1 MQQVELLVD
10 SAYPGDQG
18 GGKARLD
25 PETMLALKI
34 SPGDLISISGKRK
47 TVVKVWR
54 SLVEDWNQNKVR
66 IDVFTRKNAKC
77 NIGDKIKISPIK
89 DLVAKQVHF
98 SSPSVGKIVHLQNIS
113 SIQNMLID
121 FPIQINDIVPIGTV
135 FPLVEIK
142 EIKINN
148 IIPKNA
154 NRISKE
160 TELVFE
166 DNIIIT
172 EEKNEKVKRV
182 STFPRIYLSHN
193 IGNKKYIEYFLEH
206 SFDNFTTFFKND
218 QKKLEEA
225 KEFKDYITIDIN
237 KQNHK
242 ILSTESL
249 KHLSHLERIS
259 YRENIQKF
267 VNDVEES
274 DKDIHILIKDLLQSL
289 WVKKYDKLEAFQRFE
304 TFEDYEKILFKEP
317 HYRDHFIHQFQVFL
331 CGLPIIEQH
340 FDDIHS
346 SYSKLFNPDSPI
358 NIEFSWLLAAS
369 YHDVGYLVQ
378 LLYSWMNRF
387 FVDVLDV
394 KDIKINV
401 DLAKLLQE
409 KDFQENLDKLTSL
422 YNYIYNNT
430 TNEKW
435 KYSGSHYVDPV
446 LRKEFVKKLLNERN
460 HGLISSIILLDRIQK
475 QKRDKEYIDRTF
487 SSIVMPAALS
497 IALHD
502 KAILKIQ
509 NLEKN
514 VIFEKDPLSFILIYC
529 DAIQEWGRPSSQN
542 DLTFEQMPQLTN
554 YSISKN
560 EVSATLT
567 YNKIAEFLTPDGAT
581 MNTFD
586 NKVREIDE
594 IMEILKSNDVVFK
607 ITVESNDPEFFSGKS
622 VSRKSIKF

>member
-1 MQQVELLVD
+1 MQQLELFVD

-18 GGKARLD
+18 GGKVRLD
-25 PETMLALKI
+25 PETMHNLKV
-34 SPGDLISISGKRK
+34 SPGDLVSILGKRK

-66 IDVFTRKNAKC
+66 IDAFTRKNARC
-77 NIGDKIKISPIK
+77 SIGDKIKISPIN
-89 DLVAKQVHF
+89 DIMAKQVHF
-98 SSPSVGKIVHLQNIS
+98 SSPLPGKIVQLQNI
-113 SIQNMLID
+113 LILNNYLMD
-121 FPIQINDIVPIGTV
+121 FPIQNDDIIPAFSSGD
-135 FPLVEIK
+135 FK
-142 EIKINN
+142 EIKISKIFPKKAN
-148 IIPKNA
+148 IIVKG
-154 NRISKE
+154 
-160 TELVFE
+160 TELVF
-166 DNIIIT
+166 DDSIKIS
-172 EEKNEKVKRV
+172 EEKIEKVGKD
-182 STFPRIYLSHN
+182 SSDPWIHTSIYY
-193 IGNKKYIEYFLEH
+193 NKEKYL
-206 SFDNFTTFFKND
+206 NFFKNSID
-218 QKKLEEA
+218 NYISTLIDNKSKLEDV
-225 KEFKDYITIDIN
+225 KEFKDFISIDIN

-259 YRENIQKF
+259 YGEDIKKF

-274 DKDIHILIKDLLQSL
+274 NEDIYNIIKDLLQSL
-289 WVKKYDKLEAFQRFE
+289 WVKKYDKLDAFQQFE
-304 TFEDYEKILFKEP
+304 TFEDYEKILFKQP

-346 SYSKLFNPDSPI
+346 SYSQLFNPDSPI

-378 LLYSWMNRF
+378 LLYSWMDRF

-422 YNYIYNNT
+422 YTHIYNNL

-435 KYSGSHYVDPV
+435 KYSGSHYVDPF

-475 QKRDKEYIDRTF
+475 QKRDNEYIDKTF

-529 DAIQEWGRPSSQN
+529 DTIQEWGRPSPQN
-542 DLTFEQMPQLTN
+542 NLTFEQMPQLTD

-567 YNKIAEFLTPDGAT
+567 YNKIVEFLTPDGAVT
-581 MNTFD
+581 NTFD
-586 NKVREIDE
+586 NKVGELDE
-594 IMEILKSNDVVFK
+594 IMEILKSNHVVFK
-607 ITVESNDPEFFSGKS
+607 ITIESNDPEFFLGKS
-622 VSRKSIKF
+622 VIRKSKKF

>member
-1 MQQVELLVD
+1 MQQVELFVD

-18 GGKARLD
+18 AGKARLD
-25 PETMLALKI
+25 PETMMALKI
-34 SPGDLISISGKRK
+34 SPGDLVSISGKRK
-47 TVVKVWR
+47 TVATVWR
-54 SLVEDWNQNKVR
+54 SLVEDWNQKKVR
-66 IDVFTRKNAKC
+66 IDAFIRKNAEC
-77 NIGDKIKISPIK
+77 SVGDKIKISPIE
-89 DLVAKQVHF
+89 DIEAKKVQF
-98 SSPSVGKIVHLQNIS
+98 TTPAPGEIIQLQNIS
-113 SIQNMLID
+113 TIENKLID
-121 FPIQINDIVPIGTV
+121 FPIKNNDIVPII
-135 FPLVEIK
+135 LSDKIK
-142 EIKINN
+142 EIKIIKTIPEDAN
-148 IIPKNA
+148 IITKN
-154 NRISKE
+154 
-160 TELVFE
+160 TDLVF
-166 DNIIIT
+166 DDSIKIT
-172 EEKNEKVKRV
+172 EGKIEEGTKDI
-182 STFPRIYLSHN
+182 SWPYITLSD
-193 IGNKKYIEYFLEH
+193 YQY
-206 SFDNFTTFFKND
+206 KND
-218 QKKLEEA
+218 YSNFLKKSLENYTFILKDDKRKLEEV
-225 KEFKDYITIDIN
+225 KEFKDFLSIDIN

-259 YRENIQKF
+259 YGENIKKF

-274 DKDIHILIKDLLQSL
+274 DEDIHIIIKDLLKSL
-289 WVKKYDKLEAFQRFE
+289 WVKKYGKLEAFQKFE
-304 TFEDYEKILFKEP
+304 TFEDYEKILFKQP

-340 FDDIHS
+340 YDDIHS

-378 LLYSWMNRF
+378 LLYSWMDRF

-422 YNYIYNNT
+422 YTHIYNDT
-430 TNEKW
+430 KNEKW
-435 KYSGSHYVDPV
+435 KYSGSHYVDPF

-475 QKRDKEYIDRTF
+475 QKRDKEYIDTTF

-509 NLEKN
+509 NLKKN

-542 DLTFEQMPQLTN
+542 NLTFEQMPQLTDLGLTHLV
-554 YSISKN
+554 STERSK
-560 EVSATLT
+560 S
-567 YNKIAEFLTPDGAT
+567 
-581 MNTFD
+581 
-586 NKVREIDE
+586 
-594 IMEILKSNDVVFK
+594 
-607 ITVESNDPEFFSGKS
+607 
-622 VSRKSIKF
+622 